1 MRFAFPPYAPSE
13 VKSMAS
19 VAQRQPQREKTVVE
33 PCPERAMARS
43 GAVVEDEHLHRLVV
57 VGGGA
62 AGLEL
67 VTRLGDRLGRRRR
80 ASVTLIESART
91 HLWKPLLHEVAAG
104 SMDPGEYEV
113 NYLAQAHWHGFRY
126 RFGEMIGIDR
136 SAKQVHIAATFDD
149 EGRQITPPQS
159 VGYDT
164 LVIAIGSITND
175 FGTPGVTEH
184 AVPLETPAEA
194 ARFNRRLVNA
204 CIRAQT
210 QNGPVRA
217 GQLHVAIVGAGAT
230 GAELAAELYRTTRE
244 VVAYGLDRIDPERD
258 IRIVLIEAA
267 DRILPALPERIS
279 EAARRRLDRIGIEV
293 HTGARVTAITA
304 DGLRLADGSFIASE
318 LVVWAA
324 GIKAPEV
331 LRRADGLEVNRI
343 NQLVVEPTLQTTRDP
358 DIFAIGDCAAC
369 PRQGEPAPVPPRAQ
383 AAHQEAAHMLRQ
395 IERRLRGRALLP
407 YTYRDFGSL
416 VSLGRHSTVG
426 NLMGFLF
433 GRDFFVEGLFA
444 RVMYRSLRSMHEQA
458 LHGTLQALL
467 GLLARALSRRT
478 GPPVKLH

>member
-1 MRFAFPPYAPSE
+1 MLDDPRSHPRVARAGQSRAGANEAAANQPDESFPAE
-13 VKSMAS
+13 A
-19 VAQRQPQREKTVVE
+19 
-33 PCPERAMARS
+33 
-43 GAVVEDEHLHRLVV
+43 LHRIVV

-80 ASVTLIESART
+80 ACVTLVESART

-104 SMDPGEYEV
+104 SIDPGEYEV

-136 SAKQVHIAATFDD
+136 AAKQVRLDATIDD
-149 EGRQITPPQS
+149 EGREITPPRS

-164 LVIAIGSITND
+164 LVIAIGSVTND
-175 FGTPGVTEH
+175 FGTQGVAEY
-184 AVPLETPAEA
+184 AVPLETPAQA
-194 ARFNRRLVNA
+194 RRFNRRLLNA

-210 QNGPVRA
+210 QDGPVRP

-230 GAELAAELYRTTRE
+230 GAELAAELHRTARE

-267 DRILPALPERIS
+267 ERILPALPERIS
-279 EAARRRLDRIGIEV
+279 EAARRLLDGLGIEV
-293 HTGARVTAITA
+293 HTGATVTNVTA
-304 DGLRLADGSFIASE
+304 DGLRLADGSFVPSE

-324 GIKAPEV
+324 GVKAPEV
-331 LRRADGLEVNRI
+331 LRRIEGLELNRI
-343 NQLVVEPTLQTTRDP
+343 NQLVVGPTLQTTRDP

-369 PRQGEPAPVPPRAQ
+369 TLPGELTPVPPRAQ
-383 AAHQEAAHMLRQ
+383 AAHQQAAHMVRQ
-395 IERRLRGRALLP
+395 IERRLRGGPLLP
-407 YTYRDFGSL
+407 YSYRDFGSL
-416 VSLGRHSTVG
+416 VSLGKWTTVG

-433 GRDFFVEGLFA
+433 GRGFFIEGLFA
-444 RVMYRSLRSMHEQA
+444 GVMYRSLRMLHQQA
-458 LHGTLQALL
+458 LHGTRVPCSGCSPALCRAV
-467 GLLARALSRRT
+467 LARR
-478 GPPVKLH
+478 

>member
-1 MRFAFPPYAPSE
+1 MAE
-13 VKSMAS
+13 V
-19 VAQRQPQREKTVVE
+19 
-33 PCPERAMARS
+33 
-43 GAVVEDEHLHRLVV
+43 LHRQARYDVAVGDRSLEVVATRADAPREEEGLHKIVV

-62 AGLEL
+62 GGLEL

-80 ASVTLIESART
+80 ATVTLVESART

-104 SMDPGEYEV
+104 SVDPGEYEV

-126 RFGEMIGIDR
+126 RFGEMIGVDR
-136 SAKQVHIAATFDD
+136 SAKEVHLAATFDE

-164 LVIAIGSITND
+164 LVIAIGSVTND
-175 FGTPGVTEH
+175 FGTPGVAEH
-184 AVPLETPAEA
+184 AVPLETPAQA

-210 QNGPVRA
+210 QESPVRP

-230 GAELAAELYRTTRE
+230 GAELAAELHRTTRE

-267 DRILPALPERIS
+267 DRILPGLPERIS
-279 EAARRRLDRIGIEV
+279 AAAGRLLDRMGIEV
-293 HTGARVTAITA
+293 NTGAKVTEVTA

-324 GIKAPEV
+324 GVKAPEV
-331 LRRADGLEVNRI
+331 LRHVDGLEVNRI

-369 PRQGEPAPVPPRAQ
+369 PRRGEPTPVPPRAQ

-395 IERRLRGRALLP
+395 IERRLRGGSLLP

-416 VSLGRHSTVG
+416 VSLGKHSTVG
-426 NLMGFLF
+426 NLMGLLF
-433 GRDFFVEGLFA
+433 GRGFFIEGLFA
-444 RVMYRSLRSMHEQA
+444 GVMYRSLRMLHERA
-458 LHGTLQALL
+458 LHGTRRAVL
-467 GLLARALSRRT
+467 GLLARGLSRRT

>member
-1 MRFAFPPYAPSE
+1 MLNRQVHHDA
-13 VKSMAS
+13 M
-19 VAQRQPQREKTVVE
+19 VADPGPGVVTS
-33 PCPERAMARS
+33 RAD
-43 GAVVEDEHLHRLVV
+43 GLLEDKHLHRIVV

-67 VTRLGDRLGRRRR
+67 VTRLGDRLGRQRR
-80 ASVTLIESART
+80 ARITLVESART

-126 RFGEMIGIDR
+126 RFGEMIGVDR
-136 SAKQVHIAATFDD
+136 SAKEVHLAATFDD
-149 EGRQITPPQS
+149 EGRQITPPGS

-164 LVIAIGSITND
+164 LVIAIGSVTND
-175 FGTPGVTEH
+175 FGTQGVAEH

-210 QNGPVRA
+210 QDGPVRP

-230 GAELAAELYRTTRE
+230 GAELAAELHRTTRE
-244 VVAYGLDRIDPERD
+244 VVTYGLDRIDPERD

-267 DRILPALPERIS
+267 DRILPGLPERIS
-279 EAARRRLDRIGIEV
+279 ESARRLLDRMGIEV
-293 HTGARVTAITA
+293 HTGAKVTQVIA
-304 DGLRLADGSFIASE
+304 DGLQLVDGSFIASE

-324 GIKAPEV
+324 GVKAPEV
-331 LRRADGLEVNRI
+331 LRRLDGLEMNSV

-369 PRQGEPAPVPPRAQ
+369 PRQGEPTPVPPRAQ
-383 AAHQEAAHMLRQ
+383 AAHQEATHLLRQ
-395 IERRLRGRALLP
+395 IEHRLRGKPLLP
-407 YTYRDFGSL
+407 YSYRDFGSL
-416 VSLGRHSTVG
+416 VSLGKHSTVG
-426 NLMGFLF
+426 NLMGFVF
-433 GRDFFVEGLFA
+433 GRGFFIEGLFA
-444 RVMYRSLRSMHEQA
+444 GVMYRSLRTLHERA
-458 LHGTLQALL
+458 LHGTPRALL